1 MIGGSVAYVQG
12 KSHVRAGKCNQDAYC
27 IMPLEDMW
35 IAVVADGVGSCKCA
49 ELASSM
55 AVETVCRFIYENFP
69 IDYSPVSIKSMLRTA
84 FNRALKEIYREAEK
98 NHDPISE
105 YQTTLMVV
113 LYDSRRH
120 QRSYCAHVGDGSIYG
135 LKKDGTFTIL
145 TTRQQTADGCVI
157 PLSAGYEFWEIS
169 ELTEEY
175 ASLVMATDGL
185 SDKIRNSFIDGGVY
199 VPLMLLFDPYVVRYL
214 EHANVNYSK
223 LFADPDSVPRRI
235 VYEAIYR
242 ALRKEYGFKR
252 GTALNILHSIKEGA
266 LFKVLE
272 SIQDDI
278 TAVCCYNTDIIP
290 ESREAKYYMEP
301 DWKSIYDRTREML
314 YPTLVAEKGGK
325 ESLSAVTTKDALED
339 DFDGNKGRLKLILE
353 KLLREIVKNE

>member
-35 IAVVADGVGSCKCA
+35 IAAVADGVGSCKCA

-69 IDYSPVSIKSMLRTA
+69 IDHSPVSIKSMLRTA
-84 FNRALKEIYREAEK
+84 FNRALKEIYGEAEK

-113 LYDSRRH
+113 LYDSRL
-120 QRSYCAHVGDGSIYG
+120 QRGYFALVGDGSIYG

-145 TTRQQTADGCVI
+145 TTRQQTSDGCVI

-199 VPLMLLFDPYVVRYL
+199 VPLMMLFDPYVVRYL

-223 LFADPDSVPRRI
+223 LFANPSSVSHRI

-242 ALRKEYGFKR
+242 ALRKKYGFKR
-252 GTALNILHSIKEGA
+252 VTALNILHSIKEGA

-290 ESREAKYYMEP
+290 EPREAKYYMEP
-301 DWKSIYDRTREML
+301 DWKSIYARTREML
-314 YPTLVAEKGGK
+314 YPTLVAEKVGK
-325 ESLSAVTTKDALED
+325 ESLSAVTTKDTRED
-339 DFDGNKGRLKLILE
+339 GFDGNKGCLKLILE
-353 KLLREIVKNE
+353 KMLKGIMKNE